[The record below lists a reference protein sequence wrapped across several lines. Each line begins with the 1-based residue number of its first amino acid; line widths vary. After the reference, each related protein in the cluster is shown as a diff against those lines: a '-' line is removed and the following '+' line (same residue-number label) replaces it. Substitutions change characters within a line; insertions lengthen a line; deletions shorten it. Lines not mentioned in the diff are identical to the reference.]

1 MLSLKFTHTI
11 VYLSPPT
18 TNIECNL
25 QEMPIPLQPTDH
37 CIQIATNLTL
47 QLTNEPSGSQTTT
60 KSYFED
66 EFNEDI
72 QNTQFYL
79 SIVPESTQQMF
90 RHLYLPSPDDVII
103 GSKDG
108 DISPTK
114 SPTKGGYDADE
125 LLKEIQGDSSNN
137 NDDGGGTPVA
147 GIAAGVSVGVVALI
161 IGLFVYRKRRKY
173 HDDWSSKSSNSSYNK
188 KEFDPSNDLERGDL
202 SGRSGGSQYS
212 SRYSSHSQSS
222 GSIQSYSGSESWS
235 RSSRSSASS
244 QSTRSK
250 SSHSY
255 LSGSYTSSKTGSQ
268 SQTPRSSDES
278 SYSSA
283 SEVGNVSPAVLKN
296 DDNANSP
303 TDTNEENVAQAAV
316 LVGRSGDSA
325 SQQSASTAQS
335 NSTRASKSSRGS
347 DYSDSE
353 SENSEGYLAN
363 VNLMDEAA
371 SKGSKRSQSSSHAT
385 PKSTDDSSAGSSGW
399 DSSDGDSSVDTGSVD
414 SYDPNTIRT
423 GDLDSQ
429 PSHPSDTSSEAD
441 MVFDQDDNRGINPAH
456 NPVVQPG

>member
-1 MLSLKFTHTI
+1 
-11 VYLSPPT
+11 
-18 TNIECNL
+18 
-25 QEMPIPLQPTDH
+25 MPIPLQPSDH

-79 SIVPESTQQMF
+79 SIVPESTQQLF

-103 GSKDG
+103 GSTDDG
-108 DISPTK
+108 NSSPTK

-161 IGLFVYRKRRKY
+161 VGLFVYKKRRRY

-283 SEVGNVSPAVLKN
+283 SDVGNVSPAVKN
-296 DDNANSP
+296 DESANSP
-303 TDTNEENVAQAAV
+303 TDANEENVAQAAV

-347 DYSDSE
+347 EYSDSE